1 MVLPDGR
8 LQTVSY
14 IIDGDKGGFSANV
27 HYTGNAIHPHRGSLP
42 KLPQQNESPG
52 FVTKYPQQNENPGS
66 ITSQPH
72 QGPAPSHPQQDKRG
86 GSITRT
92 YHKLTQGAS
101 LKQDSEKSVRYVP
114 HKSFQ

>member
-27 HYTGNAIHPHRGSLP
+27 HYTGNAIHPHQGALP
-42 KLPQQNESPG
+42 KH
-52 FVTKYPQQNENPGS
+52 PQQNENPGS

-72 QGPAPSHPQQDKRG
+72 QGPAPRHPQQDKRG

-101 LKQDSEKSVRYVP
+101 LNQDSEKSVRYVP